1 MDSEIRVKQHET
13 LAKKEIL
20 KSKICSLVGRN
31 KGLQLFE
38 ADFNPKISQHLQL
51 KREQQQQEKNKFE
64 HELLQKSNS
73 IYAESTKSSD
83 DETEKSIYVDTSF
96 QTLNSDSGNNSIG
109 FNFFIKS

>member
-1 MDSEIRVKQHET
+1 LDLEIRVKQDEA

-20 KSKICSLVGRN
+20 KSRICSLVGRN
-31 KGLQLFE
+31 KGSQLFE

-51 KREQQQQEKNKFE
+51 KREQQQEKSKFE
-64 HELLQKSNS
+64 HEVFQKSYS
-73 IYAESTKSSD
+73 IYSESTKNSD

-109 FNFFIKS
+109 FNFFIKG

>member
-1 MDSEIRVKQHET
+1 MDAEIRVKQDET

-51 KREQQQQEKNKFE
+51 KREQQQEKNKFE
-64 HELLQKSNS
+64 HEVFQKSNS

-109 FNFFIKS
+109 LNFFIKS